1 MCAASDA
8 DEVAGIAVGAAI
20 GGLVFLGILSFLC
33 KKCTSRTKQQPA
45 GVPAPQPAYPQQVV
59 HVAQQPQMVQM
70 AAPVQPQQ
78 VQMAQVVAVHPQQ
91 QQQQQVVVAQQQPPQ
106 YTM

>member
-1 MCAASDA
+1 MRVDA
-8 DEVAGIAVGAAI
+8 
-20 GGLVFLGILSFLC
+20 
-33 KKCTSRTKQQPA
+33 
-45 GVPAPQPAYPQQVV
+45 QQVV
-59 HVAQQPQMVQM
+59 HVAQQPQMVHM

-91 QQQQQVVVAQQQPPQ
+91 QQQQQVVVAQQPPPQ